1 VALVSISLRR
11 LPLGFAASPIL
22 APNVS
27 PSDDTRLPGADG
39 SSLGAF
45 LGTGE
50 GARDHVTLLSGTAQN
65 IVGLMVFVLGTF
77 VANVLV
83 SRAFGGGAAGATALG
98 VVTLGTQ
105 FAFIAAAGTRFGM
118 DMAAVRRVAIE
129 VGAGHGGRSR
139 GVVVR
144 AVAIAGCASAVVA
157 LLTFVL
163 ARPLADRLS
172 DVAGAA
178 DAMRAAA
185 VAVTFVALT
194 YVYLGASR
202 GLKIMRHT
210 LYVQWVGQPLLWI
223 ALMLLGWQVS
233 KTLAMTVL
241 AYAGSWILSA
251 AVAWLLWGREARR
264 FPPEPVDR
272 HEVQELVRYGAP
284 RAPAALLSQA
294 LFWVDY
300 FVASAYVSR
309 GDVTSAELGVYS
321 ACVRVALALVLFLT
335 AVSYVFSPFVADLHA
350 RGERER
356 LDRLFKAITRW
367 TVAGT
372 IPLLLLMLIVPGPI
386 LQIFG
391 GKEFTQGVGALRIL
405 LVGQAVNVSVGASGF
420 VLIMAGRTGWDLLV
434 YGLSFLL
441 DLALSLVLVAA
452 FGIEGA
458 ALSQAITIIC
468 SNALRLYLVYRFV
481 HIHPYDRHY
490 VRLAV
495 PAAIT
500 AAVMLAV
507 HAVLRPSAW
516 PVDLLGT
523 AAIGGVAYL
532 VALVTLG
539 LTPTEKATVRRV
551 LRREAVA

>member
-1 VALVSISLRR
+1 VSHFD
-11 LPLGFAASPIL
+11 P
-22 APNVS
+22 PNP
-27 PSDDTRLPGADG
+27 PSADG

-50 GARDHVTLLSGTAQN
+50 GARDHLTLLSGTAQN
-65 IVGLMVFVLGTF
+65 IIGLAVFVLGTF

-83 SRAFGGGAAGATALG
+83 SRAFGGGTAGATALG

-118 DMAAVRRVAIE
+118 DMASVRRVAIE

-139 GVVVR
+139 GIVVR

-157 LLTFVL
+157 VLMFALAGPLTH
-163 ARPLADRLS
+163 RLS
-172 DVAGAA
+172 DVGGAV

-185 VAVTFVALT
+185 VAVTFVAVT

-210 LYVQWVGQPLLWI
+210 LYVQWVGQPLVWI

-233 KTLAMTVL
+233 KTLGMTVL

-251 AVAWLLWGREARR
+251 ALAWILWEREARR
-264 FPPEPVDR
+264 FPSEPVDK
-272 HEVQELVRYGAP
+272 HEVRELVRYGAP
-284 RAPAALLSQA
+284 RAPAALLSQG

-309 GDVTSAELGVYS
+309 GEVTSAELGVYS
-321 ACVRVALALVLFLT
+321 ACVRVALALVLFLI

-350 RGERER
+350 RGEVER

-391 GKEFTQGVGALRIL
+391 GKEFTQGVTALRIL
-405 LVGQAVNVSVGASGF
+405 LVGQAVNVSVGAAGF
-420 VLIMAGRTGWDLLV
+420 VLIMAGRTGWDLVV
-434 YGLSFLL
+434 YALSFLL
-441 DLALSLVLVAA
+441 DLVLSVVLVSA

-458 ALSQAITIIC
+458 AASQAITITC

-481 HIHPYDRHY
+481 GIHPYDRHY
-490 VRLAV
+490 ARLVV
-495 PAAIT
+495 PAAVT
-500 AAVMLAV
+500 AAVMLGV
-507 HAVLRPSAW
+507 HAVLGGSAW

-523 AAIGGVAYL
+523 AAIGGVGYL
-532 VALVTLG
+532 VALVALG
-539 LTPTEKATVRRV
+539 MTPTERATVRRV
-551 LRREAVA
+551 LRRESVA

>member
-1 VALVSISLRR
+1 VSTPNDPARR
-11 LPLGFAASPIL
+11 
-22 APNVS
+22 AP
-27 PSDDTRLPGADG
+27 RADG
-39 SSLGAF
+39 SGLGAL
-45 LGTGE
+45 LGAGE
-50 GARDHVTLLSGTAQN
+50 GAGDHLTLLSGTAQN
-65 IVGLMVFVLGTF
+65 IVGLVVFVIGTF
-77 VANVLV
+77 AANVLV
-83 SRAFGGGAAGATALG
+83 SRAFGGGKAGATALG

-118 DMAAVRRVAIE
+118 DMAAVRRVAIV
-129 VGAGHGGRSR
+129 VGGGHGGRA
-139 GVVVR
+139 GGIVLR
-144 AVAIAGCASAVVA
+144 AGAIAGSVSGVVA
-157 LLTFVL
+157 VITLLV

-172 DVAGAA
+172 SVAGAVG
-178 DAMRAAA
+178 AMRAAA

-223 ALMLLGWQVS
+223 ALMIAGWQVS
-233 KTLAMTVL
+233 KTLEMTVL
-241 AYAGSWILSA
+241 AYAASWILSLVA
-251 AVAWLLWGREARR
+251 AWILWEREAGR
-264 FPPEPVDR
+264 FRPEPVVPD
-272 HEVQELVRYGAP
+272 EVAELVRYGAP

-309 GDVTSAELGVYS
+309 GEVTAAELGVYS
-321 ACVRVALALVLFLT
+321 ASVRVALALVLFLT
-335 AVSYVFSPFVADLHA
+335 AVSYVFSPFVADMHA
-350 RGERER
+350 RGESER

-391 GKEFTQGVGALRIL
+391 GKEFTSGIGALRIL
-405 LVGQAVNVSVGASGF
+405 LVGQAVNVSVGAAGF

-434 YGLSFLL
+434 YALSFLL
-441 DLALSLVLVAA
+441 DLLLSIVLVGA

-468 SNALRLYLVYRFV
+468 SNGLRLYLVYRFV

-490 VRLAV
+490 ARLVV
-495 PAAIT
+495 PAAIA

-507 HAVLRPSAW
+507 HLVLRHGAW

-523 AAIGGVAYL
+523 AAVGGAAYL
-532 VALVTLG
+532 ASLVAVG
-539 LTPTEKATVRRV
+539 LTPTEKAAVLRV
-551 LRREAVA
+551 LGRREAVA

>member
-1 VALVSISLRR
+1 VSTPNDPASRR
-11 LPLGFAASPIL
+11 
-22 APNVS
+22 AP
-27 PSDDTRLPGADG
+27 RADG
-39 SSLGAF
+39 SALGAL

-50 GARDHVTLLSGTAQN
+50 GAGDHLTLLSGTAQN
-65 IVGLMVFVLGTF
+65 VVGLMVFVIGTF

-83 SRAFGGGAAGATALG
+83 SRAFGGGKAGATALG

-105 FAFIAAAGTRFGM
+105 FAFITAAGTRFGM
-118 DMAAVRRVAIE
+118 DMAAVRRVAI
-129 VGAGHGGRSR
+129 VTGAGHGGRAR
-139 GVVVR
+139 GIVLR
-144 AVAIAGCASAVVA
+144 AAAIAASVSAVVA
-157 LLTFVL
+157 VATLIG
-163 ARPLADRLS
+163 ARPLAERLS
-172 DVAGAA
+172 DVAGVV

-223 ALMLLGWQVS
+223 ALMVLGWQVS
-233 KTLAMTVL
+233 KTLGMTVL
-241 AYAGSWILSA
+241 AYASSWVLSLLA
-251 AVAWLLWGREARR
+251 AWFLWEREARR
-264 FPPEPVDR
+264 FPAEPVEER
-272 HEVQELVRYGAP
+272 ELEELAKYGAP

-309 GDVTSAELGVYS
+309 GGVTAAELGVYS
-321 ACVRVALALVLFLT
+321 ASVRVALALVLFLT

-391 GKEFTQGVGALRIL
+391 GKEFTHGVTALRIL
-405 LVGQAVNVSVGASGF
+405 LVGQAVNVSVGAAGF
-420 VLIMAGRTGWDLLV
+420 VLIMAGRTGWDLVV
-434 YGLSFLL
+434 YALSFLL
-441 DLALSLVLVAA
+441 DLVLSLVLVAA
-452 FGIEGA
+452 YGIEGA
-458 ALSQAITIIC
+458 ALSQAITIVC

-490 VRLAV
+490 ARLLV
-495 PAAIT
+495 PAAIA
-500 AAVMLAV
+500 AAVILVAHV
-507 HAVLRPSAW
+507 ALRHAAW

-523 AAIGGVAYL
+523 AAVGGVAYIVSL
-532 VALVTLG
+532 VAVG
-539 LTPTEKATVRRV
+539 LTPSEKATVLRL

>member
-1 VALVSISLRR
+1 LST
-11 LPLGFAASPIL
+11 PNDPGSPK
-22 APNVS
+22 
-27 PSDDTRLPGADG
+27 ADG
-39 SSLGAF
+39 GALGAL
-45 LGTGE
+45 LGAGE
-50 GARDHVTLLSGTAQN
+50 GAADHLTLLSGTAQN
-65 IVGLMVFVLGTF
+65 IVGLVVFVLGTF
-77 VANVLV
+77 AANILV
-83 SRAFGGGAAGATALG
+83 SRAFGGGKTGATALG

-144 AVAIAGCASAVVA
+144 GVAIAGLFSAAVA
-157 LLTFVL
+157 VATFLV

-172 DVAGAA
+172 DVAGAV

-185 VAVTFVALT
+185 VGLTFVALT

-210 LYVQWVGQPLLWI
+210 LYVQWVGQPVLWI
-223 ALMLLGWQVS
+223 GLMVLGWQVS
-233 KTLAMTVL
+233 KTIGMTVL
-241 AYAGSWILSA
+241 AYAGSWVLA
-251 AVAWLLWGREARR
+251 LAVAWFLWEREARR
-264 FPPEPVDR
+264 FPSEHVEP
-272 HEVQELVRYGAP
+272 HEVRELVKYGAP

-294 LFWVDY
+294 LFWIDY

-309 GDVTSAELGVYS
+309 GEVTAAELGVYS
-321 ACVRVALALVLFLT
+321 ASVRVALALVLFLT

-367 TVAGT
+367 TIAGT
-372 IPLLLLMLIVPGPI
+372 IPLLLLMVIVPGPI

-391 GKEFTQGVGALRIL
+391 GKEFTQGITALRIL
-405 LVGQAVNVSVGASGF
+405 LIGQGVNVSVGAAGF
-420 VLIMAGRTGWDLLV
+420 VLIMAGRTGWDLTV
-434 YGLSFLL
+434 YVLSFAL
-441 DLALSLVLVAA
+441 DLALSVLLVPQL
-452 FGIEGA
+452 GIEGA
-458 ALSQAITIIC
+458 AVAQAATIIC
-468 SNALRLYLVYRFV
+468 SNALRLYLVWRFV

-490 VRLAV
+490 ARLLIPGAV
-495 PAAIT
+495 AG
-500 AAVMLAV
+500 AVMLGV
-507 HAVLRPSAW
+507 HAALHRVSW

-532 VALVTLG
+532 AALVAAG
-539 LTPTEKATVRRV
+539 LTPTEKATVLRV
-551 LRREAVA
+551 LARRPVGPLR